1 MLSVLVELIGGLFGG
16 VGYSDTL
23 NTRKIDRNIER
34 LNECDWFKKVYEDKK
49 YHRLFFVN
57 KRVRHYLQSTVR
69 IRRIIRSD
77 KAQKKLLLLLDKE
90 IKSVLPSTK
99 NKDAN

>member
-1 MLSVLVELIGGLFGG
+1 MFSMVVELIGGLFSG

-69 IRRIIRSD
+69 VRRIIRSK
-77 KAQKKLLLLLDKE
+77 KAQKKLVLFLDKE
-90 IKSVLPSTK
+90 IESRFLSST
-99 NKDAN
+99 NNEAN